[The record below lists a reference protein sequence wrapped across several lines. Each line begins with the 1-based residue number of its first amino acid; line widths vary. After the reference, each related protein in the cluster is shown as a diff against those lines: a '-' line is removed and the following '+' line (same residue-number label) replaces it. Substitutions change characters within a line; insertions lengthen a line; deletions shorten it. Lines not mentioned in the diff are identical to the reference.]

1 MTTLKRGFSDPVF
14 AAGGES
20 EYDREFRLAIR
31 RLCPM
36 RPTHGGCLYP
46 ACPQKCEGRQK
57 AAAEL
62 ETR

>member
-1 MTTLKRGFSDPVF
+1 MTKLKRGFSDPAF

-20 EYDREFRLAIR
+20 EYDREFRAAIM

-46 ACPQKCEGRQK
+46 DCPQKCQGRQL
-57 AAAEL
+57 AATEL
-62 ETR
+62 EAR